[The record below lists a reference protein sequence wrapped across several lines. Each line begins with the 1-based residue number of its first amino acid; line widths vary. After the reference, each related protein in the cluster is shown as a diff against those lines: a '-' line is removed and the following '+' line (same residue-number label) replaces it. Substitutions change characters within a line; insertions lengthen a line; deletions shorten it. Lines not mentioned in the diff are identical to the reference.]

1 MFLTSPPMNLTILLT
16 QASWKT
22 EIKHQLNI
30 YHHPGALDKKDM
42 KAIQV
47 FICHVS
53 FVSSKFVF
61 ACLTQFD
68 GCEKCSGGKSKDL
81 HFVFIQKRFKMYQI
95 SLEN

>member
-1 MFLTSPPMNLTILLT
+1 MNLTILLT

-22 EIKHQLNI
+22 EIKLQLNI
-30 YHHPGALDKKDM
+30 YHHPGLLDKKDM